1 MAKKKSQKSLKRWG
15 EQDWDYVSE
24 GDEKK
29 PKKKRGRY
37 LPKSVRRSL
46 TPGQKAATNRKKRKA
61 GGVGSRAKYSKKVA
75 KKVSSVSK
83 LIKYVNIQKDNGI
96 KDYLYT
102 TPSKFEER
110 FKEARKAGYSVSD
123 ASRLSNPASTYDD
136 PTAPTGLIFPKLKRP
151 SSITDPIAKITGA
164 QDTATRKKDTRIF
177 REVDSQEVDRDT
189 GGYTRRRRGFDGPVD
204 NPMRVTPRSDAP
216 VPDWTGYAAKPKV
229 NI

>member
-1 MAKKKSQKSLKRWG
+1 MAKKKSQKSLKNWG
-15 EQDWDYVSE
+15 DQDWDYVSE
-24 GDEKK
+24 GDKKK

-83 LIKYVNIQKDNGI
+83 LIKYVNIQKDNGVL
-96 KDYLYT
+96 DYLFT
-102 TPSKFEER
+102 TPSKIKR
-110 FKEARKAGYSVSD
+110 TYQEARDAGYSVPD
-123 ASRLSNPASTYDD
+123 ANRLANPAGTYDD
-136 PTAPTGLIFPKLKRP
+136 PTSPAGLLLPKFKRP
-151 SSITDPIAKITGA
+151 SSITDAVGKIVGA
-164 QDTATRKKDTRIF
+164 RDEATREKGTRIF

-189 GGYTRRRRGFDGPVD
+189 GGSTKRRMGFDGPFD
-204 NPMRVTPRSDAP
+204 NPLKVKPRSNAP
-216 VPDWTGYAAKPKV
+216 VPDWSGYQQGRV